1 MKKNRI
7 VIFDTTLRDGEQC
20 PGASLNTSEKLE
32 IARQLEI
39 LKVDVIE
46 AGFPI
51 ASPGDFEAVD
61 TIAGEIR
68 GATVAG
74 LARALKKDIDAAARA
89 LKKAKKPR
97 LHVFLATSKIHRD
110 FKLKKAKQE
119 ILKQA
124 IQSVKYAKK
133 FVDDIEFSPEDASR
147 TEHEFLN
154 EVVEAVIDA
163 GATTVNIPDTVGYAL
178 PGPFG
183 ELIKNIV
190 DNVPNIKKAIISV
203 HCHNDLG
210 LAVAN
215 SLSAVKAGARQVE
228 CTINGLGERAGNAAM
243 EELVMGL
250 KTRKEY
256 FGVTTHIE
264 TNRFVGISK
273 LTANLT
279 GLHVQRNKAIVG
291 ANAFA
296 HEAGIHQHG
305 IMSKRNT
312 YEIMDP
318 KDVGWDKS
326 NLVMGK
332 HSGRHAFSARV
343 KEMGFKLSKEKL
355 NTAFER
361 FKILADEKKEIYDE
375 DLRAIIEDQL
385 GKEEIQYFSLEKFK
399 VLVDTEISPV
409 ADVTL
414 KFYDGKI
421 KSAKSSGDGPID
433 AILNAIDKITRL
445 KCRLSDYE
453 IRAVTKGKDALGEV
467 SLQVEHKKQ
476 NVRGKAA
483 GTNIIEASTRAY
495 LNAVNRLI
503 KKEKDV

>member
-1 MKKNRI
+1 M
-7 VIFDTTLRDGEQC
+7 
-20 PGASLNTSEKLE
+20 
-32 IARQLEI
+32 
-39 LKVDVIE
+39 
-46 AGFPI
+46 
-51 ASPGDFEAVD
+51 
-61 TIAGEIR
+61 
-68 GATVAG
+68 
-74 LARALKKDIDAAARA
+74 
-89 LKKAKKPR
+89 
-97 LHVFLATSKIHRD
+97 
-110 FKLKKAKQE
+110 
-119 ILKQA
+119 
-124 IQSVKYAKK
+124 
-133 FVDDIEFSPEDASR
+133 
-147 TEHEFLN
+147 
-154 EVVEAVIDA
+154 VEAVIDS
-163 GATTVNIPDTVGYAL
+163 GANTVNIPDTVGYAL

-256 FGVTTHIE
+256 FGVKTQIE
-264 TNRFVGISK
+264 TKRFVGISK

-305 IMSKRNT
+305 ILSKRNT
-312 YEIMDP
+312 YEIMNP
-318 KDVGWDKS
+318 KDVGWEKS

-332 HSGRHAFSARV
+332 HSGRHAFLSRV

-375 DLRAIIEDQL
+375 DLLAIIEDQL

-399 VLVDTEISPV
+399 ILVDTETTPE
-409 ADVTL
+409 ANVTL

-421 KSAKSSGDGPID
+421 KSSRASGDGQ
-433 AILNAIDKITRL
+433 
-445 KCRLSDYE
+445 
-453 IRAVTKGKDALGEV
+453 VTG
-467 SLQVEHKKQ
+467 
-476 NVRGKAA
+476 N
-483 GTNIIEASTRAY
+483 
-495 LNAVNRLI
+495 
-503 KKEKDV
+503 

>member
-1 MKKNRI
+1 MKKDRI

-20 PGASLNTSEKLE
+20 PGASLNTGEKLE
-32 IARQLEI
+32 IARQLAL

-51 ASPGDFEAVD
+51 ASPGDFEAVS
-61 TIAGEIR
+61 TIAREVKGSTI
-68 GATVAG
+68 AG
-74 LARALKKDIDAAARA
+74 LARALKKDIDAAA
-89 LKKAKKPR
+89 KAIEKARKPR
-97 LHVFLATSKIHRD
+97 IHVFLATSKIHRE

-133 FVDDIEFSPEDASR
+133 FADDIEFSPEDASR
-147 TEHEFLN
+147 TEQEFLN
-154 EVVEAVIDA
+154 EVVEAVIDS
-163 GATTVNIPDTVGYAL
+163 GANTVNIPDTVGYAL

-190 DNVPNIKKAIISV
+190 DNVSNIKKAIISV

-256 FGVTTHIE
+256 FGVKTQIE
-264 TNRFVGISK
+264 TKRFVGISK

-305 IMSKRNT
+305 ILSKRNT
-312 YEIMDP
+312 YEIMNP
-318 KDVGWDKS
+318 KDVGWEKS

-332 HSGRHAFSARV
+332 HSGRHAFLARV

-375 DLRAIIEDQL
+375 DLLAIIEDQL

-399 VLVDTEISPV
+399 ILVDTETTPE
-409 ADVTL
+409 ANVTL

-421 KSAKSSGDGPID
+421 KSSRASGDGPVD
-433 AILNAIDKITRL
+433 AILNAIDKITKL

-453 IRAVTKGKDALGEV
+453 IRAVTKGRDALGEV

-476 NVRGKAA
+476 KVRGKAA
-483 GTNIIEASTRAY
+483 GTNIIEASARAY
-495 LNAVNRLI
+495 ISAVNHLV
-503 KKEKDV
+503 KKQQEA